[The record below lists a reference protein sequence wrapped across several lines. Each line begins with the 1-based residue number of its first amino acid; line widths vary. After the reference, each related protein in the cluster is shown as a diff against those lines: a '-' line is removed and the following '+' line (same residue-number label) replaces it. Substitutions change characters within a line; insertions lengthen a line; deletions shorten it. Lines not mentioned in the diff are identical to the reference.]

1 MAGEALRGVRGEKL
15 GKEVK
20 CALPSKVKIFQVK
33 VWLHPWPPWLICH
46 RLRLDYLALVL
57 WQAQQS
63 VETRPGFQKAS
74 AERCGFPGS
83 VCRHWHRGLDVP
95 QSLGAGWSIGHVQVA
110 QNNPYVGSHARL
122 KYLHVRWGP
131 ILRNSLVFA
140 SPAQGRWIR
149 AWRMKASQLAAQFCC
164 SCQDCMMAWD
174 QPLGAAGS

>member
-1 MAGEALRGVRGEKL
+1 MASSAKCRNQTRLPEGFRR
-15 GKEVK
+15 EVWV
-20 CALPSKVKIFQVK
+20 S
-33 VWLHPWPPWLICH
+33 
-46 RLRLDYLALVL
+46 
-57 WQAQQS
+57 S
-63 VETRPGFQKAS
+63 
-74 AERCGFPGS
+74 
-83 VCRHWHRGLDVP
+83 P

-149 AWRMKASQLAAQFCC
+149 AWRMKASQLATQFCC

-174 QPLGAAGS
+174 QPLCCRIVKPVSPKKTRVTLHDGRQRHLEASDATESGFSKAYRCDSKRGNQVVAIHSTKYELHVRMPCWQNMGVH